1 LKEAVMYNVLP
12 LDDRFLERF
21 IPAMVG
27 RPDLMTGRNSL
38 TLYDGMNGLTEN
50 VMINMKNRSHTV
62 TAEVTIT
69 KGSAKGVI
77 IAQAGRFGG
86 WSLYLKNGKPFY
98 TYNFLGL
105 KSFTIAAKK
114 ALPAGKST
122 VKFEFAYDGGGLGK
136 GGTGT
141 IFVNGKKFA
150 EGRIE
155 RTQPIIFSA
164 DEGTD
169 VGEDAE
175 TPVVDYGIPAPYKFT
190 GTIGKITIEV
200 QELKK
205 AESATETQGRVVAAE
220 KKALSD

>member
-1 LKEAVMYNVLP
+1 
-12 LDDRFLERF
+12 
-21 IPAMVG
+21 
-27 RPDLMTGRNSL
+27 MTGRNSL

-155 RTQPIIFSA
+155 RTQPFIFSA

-175 TPVVDYGIPAPYKFT
+175 TPVADYGIPAPYKFT

-205 AESATETQGRVVAAE
+205 AESAIETQGRVVAAE